1 MSVWEGGEDGLSD
14 LWESPHHKDS
24 VYGDIETSDQQTLNL
39 NTQSLPDVQSLPHS
53 VVAHGWI
60 PFMVSFVILRH
71 CHKMSYL
78 SCVTCFRW

>member
-14 LWESPHHKDS
+14 LWESPHDKDS